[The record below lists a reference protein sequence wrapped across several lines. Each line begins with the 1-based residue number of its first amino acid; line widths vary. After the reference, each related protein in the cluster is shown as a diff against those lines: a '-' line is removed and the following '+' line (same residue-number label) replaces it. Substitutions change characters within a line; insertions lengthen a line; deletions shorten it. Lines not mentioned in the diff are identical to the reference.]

1 MVWPADAAP
10 KEEAVVIKDVNAF
23 PENGEKM
30 VNIGGNWVN
39 MGKIG

>member
-23 PENGEKM
+23 PENEKKNGKYWGKLGKYGE
-30 VNIGGNWVN
+30 IG
-39 MGKIG
+39 